1 MRRLPS
7 VLVIPKTSRLPN
19 EPIAREELVEVLARA
34 ERPDPSTHLIGTE
47 LEKAGVFVPPDG
59 GPPRPVSYPEHVLPT
74 LQALVERF
82 GWAPGPDRGVDGEII
97 ELVRDGASITLEPGG
112 QLELSGA
119 PLHNVHQTCA
129 EFSQHYDELHTVSQ
143 PLSLGWM
150 AVGHHPWATRDEIHW
165 MPKGRYRVMQAY
177 LPTRGAR
184 GLDMMLR
191 TCTVQANFDYGSE
204 AQCAR
209 RFRLANA
216 MAPVLA
222 ALFANSPYLE
232 GRATGLA
239 SVRNEVW
246 LDVDTARSGVPRFA
260 FDGFS
265 YERYVDWALDV
276 PMFFVKRDGQ
286 YHPHHETFRRYL
298 EHGLTT
304 PDGTHHRATHGDWS
318 LHLSTVFPEVRLKP
332 YLELRSADAVGSRHV
347 CALPALAKGLLY
359 DEDAGGQAWEHL
371 SGFTYEERL
380 ELWNEAIR
388 HGLRSPRLR
397 ELGGALLRLAREALD
412 RGDIRDAKGRT
423 EARFLDGLEALVEQ
437 GHSPGDEV
445 LAALGP
451 EPGRDG
457 AARRAFLRA
466 FHFAGV
472 GLEDAAGA

>member
-1 MRRLPS
+1 M
-7 VLVIPKTSRLPN
+7 IPKTSRLPS
-19 EPIAREELVEVLARA
+19 EPITRDQLIEVLARA
-34 ERPDPSTHLIGTE
+34 ERPDPSTHLLGTE
-47 LEKAGVFVPPDG
+47 LEKAGVFVPPGG
-59 GPPRPVSYPEHVLPT
+59 GPPRPVSYREHVLPT

-82 GWAPGPDRGVDGEII
+82 GWAPGPDRGIDGEII

-119 PLHNVHQTCA
+119 PLRTMHQTCA
-129 EFSQHYDELHTVSQ
+129 EFSQHYDELHAVSQ

-150 AVGHHPWATRDEIHW
+150 AVGHHPWATRDEIDW
-165 MPKGRYRVMQAY
+165 MPKGRYRVMRAY
-177 LPTRGAR
+177 LPTRGTRA
-184 GLDMMLR
+184 LDMMLR
-191 TCTVQANFDYGSE
+191 TCTVQVNLDFASE
-204 AQCAR
+204 AQCAQ

-232 GRATGLA
+232 GRSTGLA

-246 LDVDTARSGVPRFA
+246 LDVDKARSGVPRFA

-286 YHPHHETFRRYL
+286 YHPYHETFRHYL
-298 EHGLTT
+298 EHGMTT
-304 PDGTHHRATHGDWS
+304 PDGVHQPATHGDWS
-318 LHLSTVFPEVRLKP
+318 VHLSTVFPEVRLKP

-359 DEDAGGQAWEHL
+359 DEDAGGQAWERL

-380 ELWNEAIR
+380 ELWNEAIQ
-388 HGLRSPRLR
+388 HGLRSARLL
-397 ELGGALLRLAREALD
+397 ELARVLVPLARTALE
-412 RGDIRDAKGRT
+412 RWDIRDAKGRT
-423 EARFLDGLEALVEQ
+423 EARFLDHLHALVDQGRSPGHEAL
-437 GHSPGDEV
+437 
-445 LAALGP
+445 AMLGP
-451 EPGRDG
+451 EPGRG
-457 AARRAFLRA
+457 AEGRRAFLRA

-472 GLEDAAGA
+472 GLDEPASG

>member
-1 MRRLPS
+1 M
-7 VLVIPKTSRLPN
+7 IPKTSRLPH
-19 EPIAREELVEVLARA
+19 EPITRDELILVLAGA

-47 LEKAGVFVPPDG
+47 LEKAGVYVPPDG
-59 GPPRPVSYPEHVLPT
+59 GPPRPVSYHEHVLPT

-82 GWAPGPDRGVDGEII
+82 GWVPGPDRGIDGEII

-129 EFSQHYDELHTVSQ
+129 EFSQHYDELHAVSQ

-165 MPKGRYRVMQAY
+165 MPKGRYRVMRAF
-177 LPTRGAR
+177 LPTRGSR

-191 TCTVQANFDYGSE
+191 TCTVQANLDFASE

-209 RFRLANA
+209 RYRLANA

-222 ALFANSPYLE
+222 AVFANSPYLE
-232 GRATGLA
+232 GKSAGVA
-239 SVRNEVW
+239 SVRNQVW
-246 LDVDTARSGVPRFA
+246 LDVDTGRSGIPRFA
-260 FDGFS
+260 FEGFS
-265 YERYVDWALDV
+265 YERYVDWALDA
-276 PMFFVKRDGQ
+276 PMFFVKRDGL
-286 YHPHHETFRRYL
+286 YHPYHETFRHYL
-298 EHGLTT
+298 EHGMTT
-304 PDGTHHRATHGDWS
+304 PDGVRQLATHGDWS
-318 LHLSTVFPEVRLKP
+318 VHLSTVFPEVRLKP

-371 SGFTYEERL
+371 AGFTYEERGV
-380 ELWNEAIR
+380 LWGEAIE

-397 ELGGALLRLAREALD
+397 ALARALLDLARGALD
-412 RGDIRDAKGRT
+412 RADIRDSKGRT
-423 EARFLDGLEALVEQ
+423 EARFIDRLEALVDQ
-437 GHSPGDEV
+437 GHSPGHEA
-445 LAALGP
+445 LAELGP
-451 EPGRDG
+451 APGRD
-457 AARRAFLRA
+457 AEARRAFLRA

-472 GLEDAAGA
+472 GLPA

>member
-1 MRRLPS
+1 
-7 VLVIPKTSRLPN
+7 VIPKPSPLPHD
-19 EPIAREELVEVLARA
+19 PITRDELVDVLVRA

-74 LQALVERF
+74 LLALVERF
-82 GWAPGPDRGVDGEII
+82 GWTPGPDRGIDGEVI
-97 ELVRDGASITLEPGG
+97 ELVREGASITLEPGG

-129 EFSQHYDELHTVSQ
+129 EFSQHYGELHTVSV

-165 MPKGRYRVMQAY
+165 MPKGRYRVMQDY
-177 LPTRGAR
+177 LPTRGSR

-216 MAPVLA
+216 IAPVLA

-232 GRATGLA
+232 GKAAGVA
-239 SVRNEVW
+239 SVRNQVW
-246 LDVDTARSGVPRFA
+246 LDVDAARCGIPRFA
-260 FDGFS
+260 FDGFT
-265 YERYVDWALDV
+265 YERYVDWALDA
-276 PMFFVKRDGQ
+276 PMFFIKRSGQ
-286 YHPHHETFRRYL
+286 YHPYHETFRHYL
-298 EHGLTT
+298 EHGATT
-304 PDGTHHRATHGDWS
+304 PDGVPLRATHGDWS

-359 DEDAGGQAWEHL
+359 DEDAGGQAWERL
-371 SGFTYEERL
+371 AGLAYEDRQ
-380 ELWNEAIR
+380 ELWMEAIEL
-388 HGLRSPRLR
+388 GLRSPRLR
-397 ELGGALLRLAREALD
+397 ELASVLVELGREALD
-412 RGDIRDAKGRT
+412 RADIRDGKGRT
-423 EARFLDGLEALVEQ
+423 EARFIDPLGALVEQ
-437 GHSPGDEV
+437 GRSPGDEV
-445 LAALGP
+445 LEALGP
-451 EPGRDG
+451 APGRDA

-472 GLEDAAGA
+472 GLEG

>member
-1 MRRLPS
+1 
-7 VLVIPKTSRLPN
+7 VIPKTSRLPN
-19 EPIAREELVEVLARA
+19 DPITREELVDVLARA

-47 LEKAGVFVPPDG
+47 LEKAGVYVPPDG
-59 GPPRPVSYPEHVLPT
+59 GPPRAVSYHEHVLPT

-82 GWAPGPDRGVDGEII
+82 GWTPGPDRGIDGEII
-97 ELVRDGASITLEPGG
+97 ELQREGASITLEPGG

-119 PLHNVHQTCA
+119 PLRNVHQTCA
-129 EFSQHYDELHTVSQ
+129 EFSQHYDELHAVSQ

-150 AVGHHPWATRDEIHW
+150 AVGHHPWATRDEINW
-165 MPKGRYRVMQAY
+165 MPKGRYRVMRAY
-177 LPTRGAR
+177 LPTRGSR

-191 TCTVQANFDYGSE
+191 TCTVQANFDYASE

-232 GRATGLA
+232 GKAAGVA
-239 SVRNEVW
+239 SVRNQVW
-246 LDVDTARSGVPRFA
+246 LDVDTARSGIPRFA
-260 FDGFS
+260 FDGFT

-286 YHPHHETFRRYL
+286 YHPYHETFRHYL
-298 EHGLTT
+298 AHGMTT
-304 PDGTHHRATHGDWS
+304 PDGVRQVATHGDWS

-332 YLELRSADAVGSRHV
+332 YIELRSADAVGSRHV

-359 DEDAGGQAWEHL
+359 DEDAGEAAWERL
-371 SGFTYEERL
+371 SGFTYEERQG
-380 ELWNEAIR
+380 LWDEAIA

-397 ELGGALLRLAREALD
+397 ELAGALLRAAREALD
-412 RGDIRDAKGRT
+412 RANIRDSKGRT
-423 EARFLDGLEALVEQ
+423 EARFIDRLDALVEQ
-437 GHSPGDEV
+437 GGSPGHEI

-472 GLEDAAGA
+472 GLEG